1 MEVRHQFD
9 SAWNAQS
16 ADPRRHPRYGFDAA
30 ITVNSRTSGVVSGR
44 TVDISRSGVSALLK
58 IEVPLGEV
66 VKLEIVHPT
75 GRADVFA
82 VIRNRSAF
90 RYGFEFMDTGDQ
102 RVTRICEELSTKQS
116 EQAAR
121 KKEW

>member
-9 SAWNAQS
+9 SAWTEPS
-16 ADPRRHPRYGFDAA
+16 ADPRRHPRYGLDAA
-30 ITVNSRTSGVVSGR
+30 IAVNSRTSGVVCGR

-66 VKLEIVHPT
+66 VKLEIALPT

-82 VIRNRSAF
+82 VTRNRNAF
-90 RYGFEFMDTGDQ
+90 RYGFEFMDTGDKLIA
-102 RVTRICEELSTKQS
+102 RLCDDLSAKQA
-116 EQAAR
+116 E
-121 KKEW
+121 